1 MHRVIHQFDK
11 QDIGQSSAILPGL
24 HPAID
29 RHENTKITISPVLF
43 RLIFPVLLKS
53 V

>member
-11 QDIGQSSAILPGL
+11 LPGL